1 MLQPGAHQLQV
12 VQKFDGLPAAICGDS
27 MGVGK
32 TLSAIMLD
40 FSDRNKKRKGSKY
53 RTLIICQKGGIS
65 VWKWHLIDQ
74 GVPEDRILAIDPE
87 DREPMEQEL
96 QAGCNNYSYY
106 IIHWDALIRLENIVR
121 PKQKK
126 STQVGPVL
134 NGKRSLP
141 RAQPQITWDHII
153 ADEIQFAKNR
163 NTKRTRV
170 LKELK
175 THKKTG
181 LSGTPADDKPQD
193 FWSILNWCY
202 PQDHEFKSYWRF
214 YDRYIQWHMHPQGGY
229 RIIDGTKNMDQFH
242 EKIAPFYIRRTLED
256 VVDDMPPKT
265 RGQIWVDLTKKQRQD
280 YDDMFKYQVARIG
293 EMKEELVAGYKI
305 SMYMRLQQMML
316 ATVTELDWTDYE
328 KNLKKYGPD
337 EQEWPKGTRKGPKI
351 VLGEPSPKLD
361 VVFEKV
367 DEAIESG
374 QGIVLF
380 THFQAMADLMEARC
394 QKLKI
399 PVSKVTGAALSQKVR
414 DAAVADFQ
422 SGKAKVF
429 VGTIGAAGTSIT
441 LTAAR
446 TLIFTDRH
454 WNPSKNAQAE
464 DRVWRIGQKYPVNI
478 WDILARDTIDEE
490 RLKKIWLKA
499 QSVHDI
505 VTLPKHLNE
514 AGAVLL

>member
-1 MLQPGAHQLQV
+1 
-12 VQKFDGLPAAICGDS
+12 
-27 MGVGK
+27 
-32 TLSAIMLD
+32 
-40 FSDRNKKRKGSKY
+40 
-53 RTLIICQKGGIS
+53 
-65 VWKWHLIDQ
+65 
-74 GVPEDRILAIDPE
+74 
-87 DREPMEQEL
+87 
-96 QAGCNNYSYY
+96 
-106 IIHWDALIRLENIVR
+106 
-121 PKQKK
+121 
-126 STQVGPVL
+126 
-134 NGKRSLP
+134 
-141 RAQPQITWDHII
+141 
-153 ADEIQFAKNR
+153 
-163 NTKRTRV
+163 
-170 LKELK
+170 
-175 THKKTG
+175 
-181 LSGTPADDKPQD
+181 
-193 FWSILNWCY
+193 
-202 PQDHEFKSYWRF
+202 
-214 YDRYIQWHMHPQGGY
+214 
-229 RIIDGTKNMDQFH
+229 
-242 EKIAPFYIRRTLED
+242 
-256 VVDDMPPKT
+256 
-265 RGQIWVDLTKKQRQD
+265 
-280 YDDMFKYQVARIG
+280 
-293 EMKEELVAGYKI
+293 MKDELVAGYKI

-316 ATVTELDWTDYE
+316 ATVTELDWTEYE
-328 KNLKKYGPD
+328 KNFNKYGPD
-337 EQEWPKGTRKGPKI
+337 EQGWPKGTRKGPKI

>member
-1 MLQPGAHQLQV
+1 MLQPSRHQLEV
-12 VQKFDGLPAAICGDS
+12 VKKFKGLPAAICGDS

-32 TLSAIMLD
+32 TLSAILVD
-40 FSDRNKKRKGSKY
+40 FDDRNAKKKGQGY

-65 VWKWHLIDQ
+65 VWKWHLMDQ
-74 GVPEDRILAIDPE
+74 GVPENLILAIDPQ
-87 DREPMEQEL
+87 DREPIEQEL
-96 QAGCNNYSYY
+96 QSGCKNYSYY

-121 PKQKK
+121 PKQPK
-126 STQVGPVL
+126 SRQTGPSL
-134 NGKRSLP
+134 NGKRTLP
-141 RAQPQITWDHII
+141 RAKPQIVWDHII
-153 ADEIQFAKNR
+153 ADEVQFAKNR
-163 NTKRTRV
+163 NTKRTKV

-175 THKKTG
+175 ALKKTG
-181 LSGTPADDKPQD
+181 WSGTPADDKPQD

-202 PQDHEFKSYWRF
+202 PQEPEFRSYWRF
-214 YDRYIQWHMHPQGGY
+214 FDRFIEYHLHPKAGF
-229 RIIDGTKNMDQFH
+229 RVIDGTKNMGEFH
-242 EKIAPFYIRRTLED
+242 QKIAPFYIRRTLED

-265 RGQIWVDLTKKQRQD
+265 RGQIWVDLVPRQRRD
-280 YDDMFKYQVARIG
+280 YDNMHEFQTARIT
-293 EMKEELVAGYKI
+293 EIRDELVAGYKI
-305 SMYMRLQQMML
+305 AMYMRLQQMML
-316 ATVTELDWTDYE
+316 ATVTELDWTEYE
-328 KNLKKYGPD
+328 KNLKRYGVD
-337 EQEWPKGTRKGPKI
+337 LTTWPKGTTKGPKVI
-351 VLGEPSPKLD
+351 LGEGSPKLD
-361 VVFEKV
+361 AAFEKV
-367 DEAIESG
+367 DEALESN

-394 QKLKI
+394 QKLGI
-399 PVSKVTGAALSQKVR
+399 TSAKVTGAVLSQKTR

-499 QSVHDI
+499 QNVHDI

-514 AGAVLL
+514 AGVLL